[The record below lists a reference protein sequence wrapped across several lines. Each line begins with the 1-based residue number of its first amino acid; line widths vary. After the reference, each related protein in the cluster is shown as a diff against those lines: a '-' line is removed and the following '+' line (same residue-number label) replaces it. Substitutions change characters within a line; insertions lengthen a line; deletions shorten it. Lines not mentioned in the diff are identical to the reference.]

1 MYKRQF
7 VNWNK
12 AAFTIKGESCELRD
26 GTNGTILTSSV
37 PIPDTS
43 VGKLQYRAQLGT
55 TNGAFPFTYPTLED
69 GGNYYELTMPYR
81 AGFGSAV
88 LSVLMFAF
96 IATIVWGG
104 LAFLLR
110 VMLDEDAPVL
120 SLPPED
126 AE

>member
-1 MYKRQF
+1 MGQYSPVVSRYQILRWESSNI
-7 VNWNK
+7 VLNWEPQM
-12 AAFTIKGESCELRD
+12 GHSP
-26 GTNGTILTSSV
+26 S
-37 PIPDTS
+37 P
-43 VGKLQYRAQLGT
+43 
-55 TNGAFPFTYPTLED
+55 YPTLED

-81 AGFGSAV
+81 AGFGSAI